1 MHNKLIS
8 IGVFVVGAAIGSV
21 VTWKIVKTKYEQFAQ
36 EQIDSVK
43 EVFARRIEKEKETTD
58 EIEATTDEIEET
70 NDYDDI
76 IDEMEY
82 NDSAD
87 IEKKGATV
95 WDEIYVIAPDQVGD
109 YDEYELVSLTYYADG
124 VLTDSENNP
133 ILEEDIED
141 YVVPDFADHFG
152 EYEDDSVF
160 VRNEVMEIEY
170 EILRDLR
177 NYSDIVNK

>member
-1 MHNKLIS
+1 ME
-8 IGVFVVGAAIGSV
+8 
-21 VTWKIVKTKYEQFAQ
+21 YD
-36 EQIDSVK
+36 DSV
-43 EVFARRIEKEKETTD
+43 D
-58 EIEATTDEIEET
+58 
-70 NDYDDI
+70 N
-76 IDEMEY
+76 
-82 NDSAD
+82 
-87 IEKKGATV
+87 EKKGATV

>member
-1 MHNKLIS
+1 MNNKLIA
-8 IGVFVVGAAIGSV
+8 IGAFVIGAAIGSAA
-21 VTWKIVKTKYEQFAQ
+21 TWKIVKTKYEQFAQ

-43 EVFARRIEKEKETTD
+43 EVFARRIEKEKETD
-58 EIEATTDEIEET
+58 DEIEET
-70 NDYDDI
+70 DDYDDI

-82 NDSAD
+82 GNSVDN
-87 IEKKGATV
+87 EKKGATV

-124 VLTDSENNP
+124 VLTDSKNNP
-133 ILEEDIED
+133 ILEKDIGD

>member
-1 MHNKLIS
+1 MNNKLIS
-8 IGVFVVGAAIGSV
+8 IGTFVVGAAIGSV
-21 VTWKIVKTKYEQFAQ
+21 VTWKIVKAKYEQFAQ

-58 EIEATTDEIEET
+58 EIEEN

-82 NDSAD
+82 DDSAD
-87 IEKKGATV
+87 NEKKGATV

>member
-1 MHNKLIS
+1 MDNKLIS
-8 IGVFVVGAAIGSV
+8 IGAFVVGAAIGSV
-21 VTWKIVKTKYEQFAQ
+21 VTLKIVKTKYEQFAQ

-43 EVFARRIEKEKETTD
+43 EVFARRIKKEKEKETTD
-58 EIEATTDEIEET
+58 EIEEN

-82 NDSAD
+82 DDNVDN
-87 IEKKGATV
+87 EKKGATV

-152 EYEDDSVF
+152 EYEADSVF
-160 VRNEVMEIEY
+160 VRNEVMEVEY